1 MYNKNKIMIFFIQV
15 SCEIACEI
23 GILMYSYDII
33 KRSAN
38 IIITVLLRCR
48 HKGVVEAAGTAIAQL
63 TRYNLI

>member
-1 MYNKNKIMIFFIQV
+1 MYNKNKMIFFIQV